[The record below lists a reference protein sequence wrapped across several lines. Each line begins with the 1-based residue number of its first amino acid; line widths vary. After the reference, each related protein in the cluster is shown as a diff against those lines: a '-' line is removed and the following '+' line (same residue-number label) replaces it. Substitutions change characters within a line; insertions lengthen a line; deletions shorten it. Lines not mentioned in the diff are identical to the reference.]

1 MSDAVREIFIAGS
14 KSGLF
19 DYFARRRVDVFT
31 SDARPGGV
39 ERGRLRAL
47 YGVPYALVL
56 VGGFAEN
63 GRARDVGLIAF
74 DAAPAV
80 DQNDV
85 AFAKLLRSHRA
96 VRQRRILRK
105 QDERKTMCRA
115 KLAVSLSYLCG

>member
-1 MSDAVREIFIAGS
+1 MSVC
-14 KSGLF
+14 GLTSHQSEF
-19 DYFARRRVDVFT
+19 TNIYSRVQSPRLRLPFARPRRVE
-31 SDARPGGV
+31 SGC
-39 ERGRLRAL
+39 LRAL
-47 YGVPYALVL
+47 YAVPYALVPI
-56 VGGFAEN
+56 GGFAEN

-74 DAAPAV
+74 NAAPAV

-96 VRQRRILRK
+96 VRQGRILRK